1 VRTLAAELVTILY
14 DEGIT
19 HLFLNP
25 VMYTAPL
32 RAALAE
38 AEAAGV
44 PHPQPVLCAHEH
56 VAVCAAH
63 GHHVAGGL
71 PQAVMVHVEG
81 APLNLGGA
89 LDNVLRD
96 LVPVILFSG
105 PDDATPLGIGAPSF
119 SYGRASSAKWATDL
133 AQGGDPG
140 LLVRRA
146 FQVAR
151 AEPAGLT
158 HVALPRDAL
167 ARPTAPSSRRLVSPR
182 TPAPDMAALEEMAQL
197 LAAAEAPV
205 IVAGRVGRHPGAVHE
220 LALLAETLAAP
231 VIDLRNRINL
241 PPGHPLNAAME
252 GPDLLAEA
260 DAILMLDVDMSCV
273 PGLGPLPSH
282 AWILQLDVDCLKL
295 GHPGWVCPVE
305 MAITADTGLALD
317 PLRKLL
323 ADRLATRRRQVQERR
338 ARVEALLLAR
348 RQAWQGRAA
357 SDEAE
362 DLADG
367 VLAELQRAL
376 PDDALVLEEANAS
389 GGSAL
394 RQMERPPGQ
403 FFRAAS
409 RSPGWSVGAAMG
421 ARLARPGQPVVA
433 LCDDSAFAYG
443 LPTAAFWSAHRV
455 GASFLSVVLD
465 WSGRQVRPGTRRTM
479 DESEV
484 VSVARASGAETAVIT
499 QPSQVAAAVERLLAA
514 TRDGVCAVLDARLPR

>member
-1 VRTLAAELVTILY
+1 
-14 DEGIT
+14 
-19 HLFLNP
+19 
-25 VMYTAPL
+25 
-32 RAALAE
+32 
-38 AEAAGV
+38 
-44 PHPQPVLCAHEH
+44 
-56 VAVCAAH
+56 
-63 GHHVAGGL
+63 
-71 PQAVMVHVEG
+71 
-81 APLNLGGA
+81 
-89 LDNVLRD
+89 
-96 LVPVILFSG
+96 
-105 PDDATPLGIGAPSF
+105 
-119 SYGRASSAKWATDL
+119 
-133 AQGGDPG
+133 
-140 LLVRRA
+140 
-146 FQVAR
+146 
-151 AEPAGLT
+151 
-158 HVALPRDAL
+158 
-167 ARPTAPSSRRLVSPR
+167 
-182 TPAPDMAALEEMAQL
+182 
-197 LAAAEAPV
+197 
-205 IVAGRVGRHPGAVHE
+205 
-220 LALLAETLAAP
+220 
-231 VIDLRNRINL
+231 
-241 PPGHPLNAAME
+241 
-252 GPDLLAEA
+252 
-260 DAILMLDVDMSCV
+260 
-273 PGLGPLPSH
+273 
-282 AWILQLDVDCLKL
+282 
-295 GHPGWVCPVE
+295 
-305 MAITADTGLALD
+305 
-317 PLRKLL
+317 
-323 ADRLATRRRQVQERR
+323 
-338 ARVEALLLAR
+338 VEALLLAR